1 MSVRR
6 RAARILRIEDW
17 PASDRRAWAGLARAG
32 DPFDDPNPA
41 EDWSPAT
48 RRKYAEGYGVW
59 LAHLRRS
66 NALADADPAARVM
79 PAAVHAFVDEIRRE
93 VAPATAH
100 GWYVGLMMAIRAMAP
115 DGDWAWMTP
124 IARRLERRI
133 EPAGRLVP
141 ATSDA
146 LFRAG
151 LDAMA
156 AAEQHTKPLDRA
168 VRFRDGL
175 IVAVLASRPV
185 RRRNLAMMRLGVHL
199 VRHPTGYGVTFEDGE
214 TKTHETLAFD
224 LPDEL
229 VGSMDR
235 YLTFHRPVLLGPL
248 ISGAVWISR
257 EHTDLQIGSF
267 LQRVKKLTRAA
278 IGTAIPIHAFRSAL
292 ATTMA
297 IESPET
303 MLAGSR
309 LLGHRD
315 LRTTARYYNMAGS
328 LDASR
333 RWQAPLLAI
342 RHKGR
347 RRSR

>member
-1 MSVRR
+1 MSARR
-6 RAARILRIEDW
+6 RTARILRPDDW
-17 PASDRRAWAGLARAG
+17 PASDRRAWASLARAG

-41 EDWSPAT
+41 EHWTPAT
-48 RRKYAEGYGVW
+48 RRKYAESYGVW
-59 LAHLRRS
+59 LAHLQRS
-66 NALADADPAARVM
+66 SALADTDPAARVT
-79 PAAVHAFVDEIRRE
+79 PAVVHAFVEEIRRE

-100 GWYVGLMMAIRAMAP
+100 GWYMGLMMVIRAMAP

-156 AAEQHTKPLDRA
+156 AAELRTNPLERA

-199 VRHPTGYGVTFEDGE
+199 IRLTTGYRIAFEDGE
-214 TKTHETLAFD
+214 TKTHEAIAFD

-229 VGSMDR
+229 VGPMDR
-235 YLTFHRPVLLGPL
+235 YVAIHRPVLLGRL
-248 ISGAVWISR
+248 ISDAVWISR
-257 EHTDLQIGSF
+257 EHTVLQIGSF
-267 LQRVKKLTRAA
+267 LQRVKRLTRDM
-278 IGTAIPIHAFRSAL
+278 IGTAIPIHAFRTAL

-315 LRTTARYYNMAGS
+315 PRTTARYYNMAGS

>member
-1 MSVRR
+1 VSKRR
-6 RAARILRIEDW
+6 RTARLLRPDNW
-17 PASDRRAWAGLARAG
+17 PASDRRAWASLARAG

-41 EDWSPAT
+41 AAWSPAT

-59 LAHLRRS
+59 LAHLKRAT
-66 NALADADPAARVM
+66 ALDDTVPASRVT
-79 PAAVHAFVDEIRRE
+79 PSAVNAFVQEIVSE
-93 VAPATAH
+93 VAPSTAH
-100 GWYVGLMMAIRAMAP
+100 AWYQGMMMVIRAMAP

-141 ATSDA
+141 ATSDV

-151 LDAMA
+151 LEAMA
-156 AAEQHTKPLDRA
+156 AAERRANALDRA
-168 VRFRDGL
+168 VGFRDGL
-175 IVAVLASRPV
+175 IVALLASRPV

-199 VRHPTGYGVTFEDGE
+199 VRQSVGYRLAFEDDE
-214 TKTHETLAFD
+214 MKTNQGIAFG

-229 VGSMDR
+229 VGPMDR
-235 YLTFHRPVLLGPL
+235 YLAVHRPVLLGPL
-248 ISGAVWISR
+248 VSDAVWISR
-257 EHTDLQIGSF
+257 EHTELQIGPF

-278 IGTAIPIHAFRSAL
+278 VGTAMPIHGFRSAL

-297 IESPET
+297 IHSPET

-315 LRTTARYYNMAGS
+315 PRTTARYYNMANS

-333 RWQAPLLAI
+333 RWQSPLLAI